1 MVYVSFWGVLNYDE
15 LKLINTR
22 GTWGCCNAAEMLHRY
37 VAMNQNSVINKR
49 SNVKDVF
56 FTLIVTPVVS
66 AYFVA
71 RMGVWGGGKG
81 NNTAKSSESNK
92 QTPQ

>member
-1 MVYVSFWGVLNYDE
+1 
-15 LKLINTR
+15 
-22 GTWGCCNAAEMLHRY
+22 
-37 VAMNQNSVINKR
+37 MNQNSVINKR